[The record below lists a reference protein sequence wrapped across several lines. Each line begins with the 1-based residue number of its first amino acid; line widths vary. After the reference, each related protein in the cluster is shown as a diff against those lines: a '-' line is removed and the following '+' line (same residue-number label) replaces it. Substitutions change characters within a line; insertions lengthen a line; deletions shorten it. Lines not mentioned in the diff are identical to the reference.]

1 MAPHCMLLTPQE
13 KGIRPPF
20 VEGLRSMTMALGGV
34 NARFKRLDFIFSNF
48 IVQAGRLDRGRYMH
62 GVGIPF
68 RNGDTLVTHDFMV
81 HGGYERD
88 AFRSEW
94 CTIDDA
100 DGSVRCKVSNF
111 LPCLSWYRQG
121 FHRNLC

>member
-1 MAPHCMLLTPQE
+1 MLLTPQE
-13 KGIRPPF
+13 KGIRLPF
-20 VEGLRSMTMALGGV
+20 VEGFRSVTMALGGV

-48 IVQAGRLDRGRYMH
+48 IVQVGRLGRGRYMH

-88 AFRSEW
+88 VFRSEW
-94 CTIDDA
+94 CKINDA
-100 DGSVRCKVSNF
+100 DGSVWCWQSGF
-111 LPCLSWYRQG
+111 LPYLHWYRQG